1 MNPKDKETGAE
12 IIADSSMV
20 DALISMGYGLNIV
33 KKALIKVKN
42 ESVPVALDEIEKITA
57 EEKAKFAAKKA
68 VKT

>member
-1 MNPKDKETGAE
+1 LNPKDKETGAE

-20 DALISMGYGLNIV
+20 DQLISMGYGLNIV

-42 ESVPVALDEIEKITA
+42 ESIPVALDEIEKITA